1 MSIRTL
7 TTIPSRRSAAKSVS
21 TFSTTG
27 ATWSEGP
34 FVPVLQRTRLASSPL
49 LLRDARHAYP
59 DLSQIAVGHMVAPPP
74 RPSEKT
80 GTVPSALDD
89 VIAIGLAKKPAQRY
103 PTAIEMASAARE
115 LVSRSSGPLAKAAP
129 PP

>member
-1 MSIRTL
+1 
-7 TTIPSRRSAAKSVS
+7 
-21 TFSTTG
+21 
-27 ATWSEGP
+27 
-34 FVPVLQRTRLASSPL
+34 
-49 LLRDARHAYP
+49 
-59 DLSQIAVGHMVAPPP
+59 MVAPPP

-115 LVSRSSGPLAKAAP
+115 VVSGSSGPLAKAGPSPRRSPGAKSWPQQPWTQVGPSTPASQTPVPYPHSSPTQFSGPHSQPQLLPPRQP
-129 PP
+129 PPQRRR